1 MSEIALYNALT
12 KLGLNHDEAKEAVAD
27 VASSKNIATKTDIIE
42 LKAETKADIKDMATK
57 ADIAGVK
64 AEVAEVKTDIAEVK
78 TDIREIRTEL
88 KYLRWLIVIVVSI
101 AVGVIK
107 YL

>member
-1 MSEIALYNALT
+1 MEVKKEIA
-12 KLGLNHDEAKEAVAD
+12 AVK
-27 VASSKNIATKTDIIE
+27 S
-42 LKAETKADIKDMATK
+42 
-57 ADIAGVK
+57 
-64 AEVAEVKTDIAEVK
+64 
-78 TDIREIRTEL
+78 DIREIRTEL